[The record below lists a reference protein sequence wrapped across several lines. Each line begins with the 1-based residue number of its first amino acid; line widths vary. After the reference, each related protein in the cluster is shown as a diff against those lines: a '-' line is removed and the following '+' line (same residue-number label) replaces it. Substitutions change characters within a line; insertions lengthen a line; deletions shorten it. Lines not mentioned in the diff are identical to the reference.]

1 MELDDGHDGEH
12 GDEHGG
18 EPGDEHGDEDLD
30 RPLLHPDDRLWRHPS
45 EIAAHGL
52 PGWGFGGRARV
63 SEGPQH
69 GRIWPSAFL
78 SGSIGALL
86 VIGMV
91 TAVGGFRTR
100 QVRVPSVVRVAVG
113 PIEATAPNARL
124 ADPTVI
130 VTDRVH
136 SAMVQVKA
144 ERPEGVLFGSGFL
157 FTTDGFIF
165 TAQRVIEGATKA
177 WVTLAN
183 AAVREAVIVGTD
195 PDTGIAVLKID
206 GANLTS
212 AVIGTA
218 TRLKPGQ
225 TAIAVGSPT
234 WIGVGA
240 VSAVGKAVQSKDSP
254 LLLDMIEFNGRVD
267 PLASGGP
274 LLDGYGAV
282 VGVVDVVDGDRGF
295 ATPIDTARLVAD
307 QLIKEGR
314 VVYAWLGVE
323 GDDVDSDLGR
333 RLSIQGGAV
342 VRRVLDGS
350 PAYLSGVHG
359 GDVITNVDEVQ
370 VVSNAT
376 LQTVI
381 RAHRPGQAVTLK
393 LLRDGKPLSINATLT
408 ERPARY

>member
-1 MELDDGHDGEH
+1 
-12 GDEHGG
+12 
-18 EPGDEHGDEDLD
+18 
-30 RPLLHPDDRLWRHPS
+30 
-45 EIAAHGL
+45 
-52 PGWGFGGRARV
+52 
-63 SEGPQH
+63 
-69 GRIWPSAFL
+69 
-78 SGSIGALL
+78 
-86 VIGMV
+86 
-91 TAVGGFRTR
+91 
-100 QVRVPSVVRVAVG
+100 
-113 PIEATAPNARL
+113 
-124 ADPTVI
+124 
-130 VTDRVH
+130 
-136 SAMVQVKA
+136 
-144 ERPEGVLFGSGFL
+144 
-157 FTTDGFIF
+157 
-165 TAQRVIEGATKA
+165 
-177 WVTLAN
+177 
-183 AAVREAVIVGTD
+183 
-195 PDTGIAVLKID
+195 VLKID